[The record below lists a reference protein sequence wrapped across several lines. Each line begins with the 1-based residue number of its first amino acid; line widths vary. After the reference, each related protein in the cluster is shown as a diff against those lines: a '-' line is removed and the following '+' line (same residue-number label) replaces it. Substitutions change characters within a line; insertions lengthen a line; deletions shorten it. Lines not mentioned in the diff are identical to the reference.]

1 MKGSVLKNY
10 KITVQNN
17 RSTDDTVAQF
27 EQFYSTFQNEFLDL
41 KLVTNAYNVGGSVNF
56 MKAIESSKSEYTWVL
71 CDDDFIDASDMED
84 VFEVLKAGQVD
95 LVHVGAHPEK
105 ERTIFAQTTTPKQL
119 LEQGYPYFAYSSF
132 MPCNIFRTQLFL
144 NDYLIQAYD
153 NVGNAYPHM
162 PYLFGI
168 YTTNKIMYVS
178 KNQIVTA
185 GMEGQSYSQNKWAR
199 WWINTSKLLTTKED
213 VRAAFFDQFKI
224 MGNSQKKKY
233 IKAVYA
239 FFNRIINENNRE
251 TNIIIENFII
261 ENFIFSEK
269 IKFKIY
275 LFKKN
280 NFFIL
285 LFLKIKKKL
294 NFKERFL
301 KV

>member
-17 RSTDDTVAQF
+17 LSTDDTTAVF
-27 EQFYSTFQNEFLDL
+27 ERFYDEFKTEFSDL
-41 KLVTNAYNVGGSVNF
+41 TLVTNPYNVGANVNF
-56 MKAIESSKSEYTWVL
+56 IKAIESSKSEYTWVL
-71 CDDDFIDASDMED
+71 CDDDFIDAADMED

-144 NDYLIQAYD
+144 NDYLIKAYD
-153 NVGNAYPHM
+153 NVGNAYPHI

-168 YTTNKIMYVS
+168 YTTNKTMYVS

-239 FFNRIINENNRE
+239 FFNTAEIRSDYNVSMEILIFMKSYFTFQERW
-251 TNIIIENFII
+251 NF
-261 ENFIFSEK
+261 K
-269 IKFKIY
+269 WY
-275 LFKKN
+275 QLKKN
-280 NFFIL
+280 NPL
-285 LFLKIKKKL
+285 RKYYKKEK
-294 NFKERFL
+294 
-301 KV
+301 